1 MSNNPFLRNNNNN
14 NRFNLLN
21 DDIDVPSV
29 KNYTPYT
36 PVNDK
41 KTFNENR
48 GRNRYTNKIDDNRF
62 KSIIPEQ
69 PKLDV
74 DNIKAFPILVNTK
87 ECDKIIHT
95 SSNFKDILNNVI
107 EENTIEHRDIIL
119 PGWLKLTMLNG
130 KVLKEEQKKGE
141 EAEAEVKAEETDQA
155 DEAENKELNYDMY
168 RIGKALQTNYEIY
181 EKEYDLINGE
191 GSYDK
196 NFRLS
201 PVYGSEYDSNSES
214 ENNDEHDNDD
224 EYEYEN

>member
-1 MSNNPFLRNNNNN
+1 MSNNPFLKNNNNNNN

-21 DDIDVPSV
+21 DDPVV
-29 KNYTPYT
+29 NNYT

-48 GRNRYTNKIDDNRF
+48 GRRDNNNYNNRYTNKIDDNRF

-69 PKLDV
+69 PKLDIN
-74 DNIKAFPILVNTK
+74 NIKAFPSLVNTK
-87 ECDKIIHT
+87 EGDTIVHI

-107 EENTIEHRDIIL
+107 EEDIIENNDIII
-119 PGWLKLTMLNG
+119 PGWLQLTMLNG
-130 KVLKEEQKKGE
+130 KVVKKEYE
-141 EAEAEVKAEETDQA
+141 EVKQQEQDQQ
-155 DEAENKELNYDMY
+155 ELNYNMY
-168 RIGKALQTNYEIY
+168 KIGNALQTNYEIY
-181 EKEYDLINGE
+181 EKEYDSINGE

-214 ENNDEHDNDD
+214 EEKHDEQGEDD
-224 EYEYEN
+224 EYDN

>member
-14 NRFNLLN
+14 RFNLLN
-21 DDIDVPSV
+21 DDPPV
-29 KNYTPYT
+29 KNIN
-36 PVNDK
+36 VNDK
-41 KTFNENR
+41 KHFNDR
-48 GRNRYTNKIDDNRF
+48 GKRDNRYTNKIDDNRF